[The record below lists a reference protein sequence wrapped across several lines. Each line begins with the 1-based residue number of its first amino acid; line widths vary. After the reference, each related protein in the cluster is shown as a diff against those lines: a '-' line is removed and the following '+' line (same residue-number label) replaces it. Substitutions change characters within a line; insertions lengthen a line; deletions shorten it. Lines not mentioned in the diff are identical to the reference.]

1 MFVLFITEAYKRHAY
16 IFFQLVELSR
26 LGDLTTC
33 ICNSHDGE
41 VSRLIL
47 GPKGKVLKSNPP
59 NRFHTHS
66 FNMGVYKLTD

>member
-47 GPKGKVLKSNPP
+47 GPKGKV
-59 NRFHTHS
+59 
-66 FNMGVYKLTD
+66 